1 MLEARD
7 ITVFRGERLV
17 LDQVGLSLSA
27 GEAMLLTGPNGAG
40 KSTLMRVLAGLR
52 KPDSGELLWKGENV
66 FSDRMTYSRNIAYL
80 GHQDALKP
88 GLTLTENLSV
98 FSHGASLEEAFDS
111 FDLRPLADTP
121 VRLFSAGQKRRAAL
135 ARVILAQAPL
145 WLLDEPSLGLDVHSV
160 SRLGE
165 ALRRHRQTGGMIIV
179 TTHVPLP
186 LEDVRHLT
194 LSGVPADDWAGE
206 FTDA

>member
-1 MLEARD
+1 
-7 ITVFRGERLV
+7 V
-17 LDQVGLSLSA
+17 LDQVSLSLSA
-27 GEAMLLTGPNGAG
+27 GEAMILTGPNGAG

-52 KPDSGELLWKGENV
+52 KPDSGELLWQGENV
-66 FSDRMTYSRNIAYL
+66 FSDRMAYAHNIAYL

-98 FSHGASLEEAFDS
+98 FAHGVSLHEAFDS

-135 ARVILAQAPL
+135 ARVLLAQAPL

-160 SRLGE
+160 ERLGE
-165 ALRRHRQTGGMIIV
+165 AFRHHRQKGGMIII

-186 LEDVRHLT
+186 LENARHLT
-194 LSGVPADDWAGE
+194 LAGVPVEEWAGE
-206 FTDA
+206 FIDA